1 MITDFLGFRKLH
13 FDWSVVIGLSGQ

>member
-1 MITDFLGFRKLH
+1 MITDFLGFRKLN